1 MAEDHNTQAI
11 EPQSPETVEEKAS
24 TPTQELEKMVSVAE
38 MQRRLKSMEDKHSK
52 DTAEAIAK
60 ALEKYKAES
69 ELTGK
74 ELEEYRRKE
83 AEAEKQALLDKIAGL
98 EKEQTK
104 RELTDEAIK
113 TLSSRK
119 LPVNDKVISFVV
131 KDTAEG
137 TLQAISDLESII
149 SEIKA
154 EYSQSEPLEFHQNLT
169 GPKNQTKGIFSEIPG
184 SSNKTLKEKFKI

>member
-1 MAEDHNTQAI
+1 MAEEQNTQVV
-11 EPQSPETVEEKAS
+11 EPQSPETVEEQAS
-24 TPTQELEKMVSVAE
+24 NPTQEPKKMVSVAE
-38 MQRRLKSMEDKHSK
+38 MQRRLKSLEEKHSK
-52 DTAEAIAK
+52 DIADAISK

-119 LPVNDKVISFVV
+119 LPVNDRVISFVV

-154 EYSQSEPLEFHQNLT
+154 EYSQSEP
-169 GPKNQTKGIFSEIPG
+169 PKVSSELNGAESKDKGDIFRNSRII
-184 SSNKTLKEKFKI
+184 K

>member
-1 MAEDHNTQAI
+1 MADEQNNVAVDQVKDT
-11 EPQSPETVEEKAS
+11 EVAS
-24 TPTQELEKMVSVAE
+24 TQDTESEKTVTVAE
-38 MQRRLKSMEDKHSK
+38 MMRRLNKANEEHERK
-52 DTAEAIAK
+52 TQEAIEK
-60 ALEKYKAES
+60 ALAQYKAEN
-69 ELTGK
+69 ELSGK

-119 LPVNDKVISFVV
+119 LPVNEKVLSFVV
-131 KDTAEG
+131 KDTADG
-137 TLQAISDLESII
+137 TLQAISDFESII

-154 EYSQSEPLEFHQNLT
+154 EYTQSEPPAVSSSFGGSNSKSQ
-169 GPKNQTKGIFSEIPG
+169 GDIFRDSRI
-184 SSNKTLKEKFKI
+184 I

>member
-1 MAEDHNTQAI
+1 MAEEQTPQAI
-11 EPQSPETVEEKAS
+11 EPQSPETVEEQAS
-24 TPTQELEKMVSVAE
+24 TPIQEPEKMVSVAE
-38 MQRRLKSMEDKHSK
+38 MQRRLKTLEEKHSK
-52 DTAEAIAK
+52 DTADAISK

-131 KDTAEG
+131 KDTADG
-137 TLQAISDLESII
+137 TLQAISDFESII
-149 SEIKA
+149 SEIKS
-154 EYSQSEPLEFHQNLT
+154 EYTQSEPPAVSTAFGGSKTQSSGE
-169 GPKNQTKGIFSEIPG
+169 IFRNSRI
-184 SSNKTLKEKFKI
+184 I

>member
-1 MAEDHNTQAI
+1 MAEEQTPQAVD
-11 EPQSPETVEEKAS
+11 PQSPETVEGQAS
-24 TPTQELEKMVSVAE
+24 NPTQEPEKMVSVAE

-52 DTAEAIAK
+52 DIADAIAK
-60 ALEKYKAES
+60 ALGKYKAES

-83 AEAEKQALLDKIAGL
+83 AEAEKQALLDKIASL

-119 LPVNDKVISFVV
+119 LPVNEKVLSFVV
-131 KDTAEG
+131 KDTADG
-137 TLQAISDLESII
+137 TLQAISDFESII

-154 EYSQSEPLEFHQNLT
+154 EYTQSEPPAVSSSF
-169 GPKNQTKGIFSEIPG
+169 GG
-184 SSNKTLKEKFKI
+184 SSSKSQGDIFRDSRII

>member
-1 MAEDHNTQAI
+1 MAEDQNTQVV
-11 EPQSPETVEEKAS
+11 EPQSPETVEEQAS
-24 TPTQELEKMVSVAE
+24 NPTQEPEKMVSVAE
-38 MQRRLKSMEDKHSK
+38 MQRRLKSLEEKHSK
-52 DTAEAIAK
+52 DTADAISK

-154 EYSQSEPLEFHQNLT
+154 EYSQSEP
-169 GPKNQTKGIFSEIPG
+169 PKVSSELNGAESTDKGEIFR
-184 SSNKTLKEKFKI
+184 SSRIIK

>member
-1 MAEDHNTQAI
+1 MAEDQNAQAI
-11 EPQSPETVEEKAS
+11 DPQSPETVEEQAS
-24 TPTQELEKMVSVAE
+24 TPKQESEKMVSVAE

-52 DTAEAIAK
+52 DTEDAIAK

-83 AEAEKQALLDKIAGL
+83 AEAEKQALLDKIASL
-98 EKEQTK
+98 KKEQTK

-113 TLSSRK
+113 TLSGRK
-119 LPVNDKVISFVV
+119 LPVNDKVLSFVV
-131 KDTAEG
+131 KDTADD
-137 TLQAISDLESII
+137 TLKAIADFESII

-154 EYSQSEPLEFHQNLT
+154 EYTQSEPPAVSSSF
-169 GPKNQTKGIFSEIPG
+169 GG
-184 SSNKTLKEKFKI
+184 SSSKSQGDIFRDSRII

>member
-1 MAEDHNTQAI
+1 MAEEQTPQAI
-11 EPQSPETVEEKAS
+11 EPQSPETVEEQAS
-24 TPTQELEKMVSVAE
+24 NPTQEPEKMVSVTE
-38 MQRRLKSMEDKHSK
+38 MQRRLKSLENKHSEETK
-52 DTAEAIAK
+52 EAIAK

-74 ELEEYRRKE
+74 ELEAYRRKE

-137 TLQAISDLESII
+137 TLQAIADLESII

-154 EYSQSEPLEFHQNLT
+154 EYSQSEP
-169 GPKNQTKGIFSEIPG
+169 PKVSSELNGAESKDKGDIFRNSRII
-184 SSNKTLKEKFKI
+184 K